1 MGMNPTTIF
10 IVIPFILLLVT
21 ILYRYT
27 VNGNEVNENMTEDMR
42 NRSRIQRRRRRQRRE
57 NRRLRRAAEKE
68 RLMKEKQQAAQ
79 GETNTNPLFE
89 NNPTYNSIIS

>member
-21 ILYRYT
+21 ILYRYI

-42 NRSRIQRRRRRQRRE
+42 NRSRIQRRE

-89 NNPTYNSIIS
+89 NNPIYNSIIS

>member
-42 NRSRIQRRRRRQRRE
+42 NRSRIQRRE